1 MNSSESKL
9 TDFSEDMSQI
19 TYTRNRVI
27 CVKAVPPVKKI
38 YLETGSSQSGKRCY
52 GAGLFKGS
60 GACFLPFSIIPRVLV
75 GKSPDLSSQNNG
87 FNCTNFVGAAFVPR
101 IAKVIKA
108 ISDF

>member
-1 MNSSESKL
+1 
-9 TDFSEDMSQI
+9 MSQI

-87 FNCTNFVGAAFVPR
+87 FNCTNFVWAAFVPR